1 MTLLYEHAFLRDK
14 MLVFEK
20 LNSVHCNLISNPNMP
35 HNVKFCLLLTTRAL
49 PVIEL
54 QSLLLC

>member
-1 MTLLYEHAFLRDK
+1 MILLYEHAFLRDK

-20 LNSVHCNLISNPNMP
+20 LNSVHCSLISNPNMP
-35 HNVKFCLLLTTRAL
+35 YNVRFCLLLTTLAL
-49 PVIEL
+49 TGTEL